1 MWNVFLVFQVGFT
14 TKDVV
19 YKWISST
26 STEAVEQDP
35 GLTTSEFDIGPIRIF
50 ESATMYKTG
59 KWTQVMADKVTIW
72 LQKSWLSPHFLSAL
86 KLPNN
91 VAYPARLRSTP
102 LLDNSNR
109 KFFRPRN
116 SLDSFQFQ
124 WKQLHPKIRITFS
137 KIWLL
142 IPFLYIFRF
151 VFKLKNGTELS
162 KKICVLPDTNLH
174 SQWHDSS
181 VVLGECFLS
190 TVPIKE

>member
-1 MWNVFLVFQVGFT
+1 MICEMFFFVFEVGFT

-59 KWTQVMADKVTIW
+59 KWIQVMADEVTLRI
-72 LQKSWLSPHFLSAL
+72 QKSWLSPHFLSP
-86 KLPNN
+86 KLPN
-91 VAYPARLRSTP
+91 VTYPAWLRST
-102 LLDNSNR
+102 L
-109 KFFRPRN
+109 RPRN

-124 WKQLHPKIRITFS
+124 WKQLHPKIKITFS

-142 IPFLYIFRF
+142 ISYLYIFRF
-151 VFKLKNGTELS
+151 VFKLKNGTELP
-162 KKICVLPDTNLH
+162 KKICLLPNTNLH

-190 TVPIKE
+190 TVPIKD